1 MDTKNIIQQKIEKI
15 KNNVEIVLEKYSD
28 NFGTYFL
35 NVEKIK
41 NEVEQALWL
50 AVENYETP
58 NDLPACNGE
67 FENDGNRFLITLKK
81 GDAILEVYVY
91 IGDLVD
97 GYNEKNIQ
105 YFEAFDVSLK
115 GNFVITK
122 DGWLRL

>member
-81 GDAILEVYVY
+81 GDAVLEVYVY

-97 GYNEKNIQ
+97 GYDEKNIQ